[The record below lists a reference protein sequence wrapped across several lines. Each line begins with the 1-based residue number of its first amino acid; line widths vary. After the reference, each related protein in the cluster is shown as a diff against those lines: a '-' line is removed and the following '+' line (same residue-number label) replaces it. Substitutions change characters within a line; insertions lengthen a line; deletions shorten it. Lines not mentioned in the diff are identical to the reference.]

1 MYLEFSEE
9 TPYFIGNPVDENM
22 TFRAAAKTVKIT
34 GNGEIFVI
42 LTMSNVTMR
51 AYVVGYDFEEITE
64 INAEPAR
71 EEEIATYDP
80 ELGWSPVLGMQN
92 QYYTFVIELQKG
104 DVVRYLLE
112 TPLVEAT
119 LYSLEIESEARKI
132 GFNTF
137 LVAESGTYWF
147 STPDAV
153 NVKAWVARVEPEPSI
168 GGNQDFIPV

>member
-1 MYLEFSEE
+1 
-9 TPYFIGNPVDENM
+9 
-22 TFRAAAKTVKIT
+22 
-34 GNGEIFVI
+34 
-42 LTMSNVTMR
+42 
-51 AYVVGYDFEEITE
+51 
-64 INAEPAR
+64 
-71 EEEIATYDP
+71 
-80 ELGWSPVLGMQN
+80 MQN

-119 LYSLEIESEARKI
+119 LYSLEIEAEARKI